1 MADLNRSEGVE
12 SNISGLDGSST
23 EPRAGVTQS
32 QELQVDDGPA
42 NDVLNG
48 VATVVSAATAV
59 SVMGGATQTRSLAIR
74 AHRNNTGIIYVG
86 SSTVAAANGYR
97 LGRGQSVTLEIDN
110 SADEVFVDASVDGD
124 GVSFIALDKAT

>member
-12 SNISGLDGSST
+12 SNISGLDGAGD
-23 EPRAGVTQS
+23 EQRAGVTQNL
-32 QELQVDDGPA
+32 ELRVDDGPA

-48 VATVVSAATAV
+48 VATVVTATTAV
-59 SVMGGATQTRSLAIR
+59 SVMGAATATRSLAIR

-86 SSTVAAANGYR
+86 SSTVSAANGYR

-110 SADEVFVDASVDGD
+110 SADEVYVDASVNGD
-124 GVSFIALDKAT
+124 GVSFIALDKAI